1 VVTANPY
8 IPTGLAS
15 RESQV
20 QSTPHLAEIERWG
33 VREFAIA
40 RVEWKTI
47 SRPKGVSTA
56 RLEANYDS
64 GLYAEIALIV
74 VATGERIAET
84 R

>member
-1 VVTANPY
+1 VVIGNPY

-20 QSTPHLAEIERWG
+20 QSTPHLSISERWG
-33 VREFAIA
+33 VGEFAIA

-47 SRPKGVSTA
+47 SLK
-56 RLEANYDS
+56 ANYDS

-74 VATGERIAET
+74 VAAGERIAET